1 MVQIKEPQPHIQL
14 TDAVDTDCAVVVG
27 DPARVDVMAKFLD
40 EPTNH
45 LDIESIQWLEK
56 VLKRYS
62 GAVLL
67 VSHDRY
73 FLDRIV
79 TKIIDL
85 EGGRARMYRGSYTEY
100 AEKKRRIREAER
112 KAYLKQQL
120 ELRLVEEDLLQP
132 FLRLLPP
139 GEDVVFPVILRHI
152 RVLLRKVADLLS
164 LCEGDHPAVRLL
176 LPQDAAKKRR
186 LSGSIDADDRGLL
199 LLLQM
204 EGNVPEHR
212 LVQEGFI

>member
-1 MVQIKEPQPHIQL
+1 MGDEEHRSRVTLQNLFQPLDGLYVQMVRRLIQNQ
-14 TDAVDTDCAVVVG
+14 
-27 DPARVDVMAKFLD
+27 K
-40 EPTNH
+40 
-45 LDIESIQWLEK
+45 
-56 VLKRYS
+56 
-62 GAVLL
+62 
-67 VSHDRY
+67 
-73 FLDRIV
+73 
-79 TKIIDL
+79 
-85 EGGRARMYRGSYTEY
+85 
-100 AEKKRRIREAER
+100 
-112 KAYLKQQL
+112 
-120 ELRLVEEDLLQP
+120 LRLVEKDLLQP

-186 LSGSIDADDRGLL
+186 LSGSIDADNRGLL